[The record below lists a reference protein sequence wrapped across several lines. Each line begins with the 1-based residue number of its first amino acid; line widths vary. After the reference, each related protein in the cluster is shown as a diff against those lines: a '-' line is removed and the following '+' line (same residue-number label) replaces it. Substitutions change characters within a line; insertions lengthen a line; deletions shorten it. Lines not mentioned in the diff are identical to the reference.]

1 MNLSNEGHLDP
12 INQQLIEQFLV
23 NDLIISEIA
32 IKISNLIFSFLF
44 NQNVGK
50 KKKKKTFLIIKDK
63 SFKAVF
69 LS

>member
-1 MNLSNEGHLDP
+1 VNLSNEGHLDP